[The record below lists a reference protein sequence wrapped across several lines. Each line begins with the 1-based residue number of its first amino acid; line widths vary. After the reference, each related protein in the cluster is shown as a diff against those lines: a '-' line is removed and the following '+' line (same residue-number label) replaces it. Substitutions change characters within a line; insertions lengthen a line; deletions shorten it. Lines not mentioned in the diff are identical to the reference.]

1 MKIEILGT
9 GCPKCKTTEKNVRKA
24 VEELGIQAE
33 IVKVDDLQEI
43 INRGVMM
50 TPAVFIDGKA
60 KVVGRVPSPD
70 DIKKL
75 LQKEGEKLYIET
87 DHVAF

>member
-9 GCPKCKTTEKNVRKA
+9 GCPKCKATEKIVRKA
-24 VEELGIQAE
+24 VDELGINVE

-50 TPAVFIDGKA
+50 TPAVFVDGEA
-60 KVVGRVPSPD
+60 KIVGRIPSPEE
-70 DIKKL
+70 IKKL
-75 LQKEGEKLYIET
+75 LKK
-87 DHVAF
+87 